1 MNSVDPT
8 QHIFFQV
15 HSILCVVFHW
25 LYIPHYKYLLV
36 FSYKSRWIPF
46 LSCCEWSSKNH
57 ECASF
62 YVILYIVTIGN
73 DWEGW
78 CWYIAPFFV
87 LFCFVLFFT
96 IFGDIFKLISKV
108 TTLVYTHIKS
118 MHRLLCFC
126 IHILICYHLYSC
138 LFSSHWGQFG
148 TLNV

>member
-46 LSCCEWSSKNH
+46 LSCCEWSSKKH
-57 ECASF
+57 ECASVSVLI
-62 YVILYIVTIGN
+62 YSHLSTWLGGMELVHSTI
-73 DWEGW
+73 
-78 CWYIAPFFV
+78 
-87 LFCFVLFFT
+87 FCFVLFFT
-96 IFGDIFKLISKV
+96 IFDDIFKLISKV